1 MDQAFDNDQAIT
13 RASLYGT
20 AAEPT
25 YAGITSFMRRRYTR
39 DLTGV
44 DLAISGVPFD
54 TSTTNRP
61 GSRFGPRAI
70 RAASIQSAWA
80 RHFPW
85 EFDPFDLLAC
95 VDYGDCYFDHGTP
108 QDTPALIEAHATRIL
123 EAGSALLTLG
133 GDHFISYPL
142 LKAHARKHGTLA
154 LIHFDAHSDTWPD
167 EEGKRIDHGT
177 MFYHAAREELVDPA
191 RSVQVGLRTTNDD
204 VMGFQVLDAREVHR
218 STPEQIAERIRARVG
233 EHPVYLTFDID
244 CLDPAFAPGTGT
256 PVCGGL
262 SSHQALEILRGLRGI
277 NLVGMDV
284 VEVAPP
290 YDNAEVTALA
300 GATLAME
307 MICLYAARHKLGERT

>member
-1 MDQAFDNDQAIT
+1 MDHAFDNDQAIT
-13 RASLYGT
+13 RDSLYGT

-39 DLTGV
+39 DLRGV
-44 DLAISGVPFD
+44 DLVVSGVPFD
-54 TSTTNRP
+54 TATTNRP
-61 GSRFGPRAI
+61 GSRFGPRTI

-80 RHFPW
+80 RHYPW

-95 VDYGDCYFDHGTP
+95 VDYGYCHFDHGTP
-108 QDTPALIEAHATRIL
+108 QDTPAAIEAHAERIL
-123 EAGSALLTLG
+123 DAGCAMLTLG

-142 LKAHARKHGTLA
+142 LKAHAKKHGPLA

-167 EEGKRIDHGT
+167 EEGARIDHGT
-177 MFYHAAREELVDPA
+177 MFYHAAREGLVDPA

-204 VMGFQVLDAREVHR
+204 VMGFQVLDARQVNR
-218 STPEQIAERIRARVG
+218 STPEQIAELIRARVG
-233 EHPVYLTFDID
+233 DQPVYLTFDID

-290 YDNAEVTALA
+290 YDHAEVTALA

-307 MICLYAARHKLGERT
+307 MVCLYAYRHKPG